1 MSPLPCPPQINEQEP
16 LSPRTYFR
24 IGGSAE
30 YFTEPDSFESLTES
44 VDWATSN
51 SLQIQILG
59 AGSNLLVDDL
69 GVDVLTISLRELSN
83 SIAVNGTSITVGSG
97 FMLPALAKTAASNN
111 LSGVE
116 FCIGIPG
123 TVGGGLCS
131 NAGISSDA
139 SLASVVSAVSV
150 LDGTQ
155 LKLLEK
161 TDIDWNYRNTSLASD
176 NMIIVDAHLQ
186 LHTAARETIEL
197 EMRKLLSA
205 RKATQP
211 TAEPNAGSIFKNPPG
226 DFAGRLIDAAG
237 GKTLETEN
245 ARVSRMHANF
255 ITHNG
260 RATSSEILY
269 LMNES
274 QNLVKNSF
282 GIILEPEIKW
292 WGAGNAP
299 EIFVVNSA

>member
-1 MSPLPCPPQINEQEP
+1 MSHSPCPAEINEQEP

-24 IGGSAE
+24 IGGLAE
-30 YFTEPDSFESLTES
+30 YFVEPASIKSLTES
-44 VDWATSN
+44 ITWATSN
-51 SLQIQILG
+51 SLKIQVLG

-69 GVDVLTISLRELSN
+69 GVDGLTISLRELSN
-83 SIAVNGTSITVGSG
+83 SIAIDGTSVTVGAG
-97 FMLPALAKTAASNN
+97 FMLPALAKTAASNS

-131 NAGISSDA
+131 NAGISSEA
-139 SLASVVSAVSV
+139 SLASVVSAVSI

-155 LKLLEK
+155 LQLLDK
-161 TDIDWNYRNTSLASD
+161 TDIDWNYRNTSLASGD
-176 NMIIVDAHLQ
+176 VIIIDARLQ
-186 LHTAARETIEL
+186 LHTAAMETIEL

-274 QNLVKNSF
+274 RNLVRNSF
-282 GIILEPEIKW
+282 GISLEPEIKW
-292 WGAGNAP
+292 WGTGKTP
-299 EIFVVNSA
+299 EIFTMNSG